1 MKINVLVIRRV
12 LVKEVVRV

>member
-12 LVKEVVRV
+12 LVKEVVQI